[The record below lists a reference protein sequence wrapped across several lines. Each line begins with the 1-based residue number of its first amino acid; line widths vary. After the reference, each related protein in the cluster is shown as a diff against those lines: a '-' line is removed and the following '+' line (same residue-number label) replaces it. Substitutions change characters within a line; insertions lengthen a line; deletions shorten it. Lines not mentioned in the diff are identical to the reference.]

1 MQIFR
6 VGQDVTCVH
15 RGYGV
20 VKSVYEPGVPEP
32 VFVIFERGHTA
43 TFTLD
48 GKSQKSDLL
57 PSLFVGRVEPKNF
70 ELLVAGMCQPDPTEL
85 VLDQPLYVYVNG
97 SYVLRHF
104 AKYEAGRVFVW
115 ANGATSYT
123 APPGAS
129 GTVVADW
136 RIPTS
141 KELQLA
147 RQR

>member
-1 MQIFR
+1 MLNFF
-6 VGQDVTCVH
+6 VGQSVTCVH

-32 VFVIFERGHTA
+32 VFVTFERGHTA

-48 GKSQKSDLL
+48 GKAQKSDLL
-57 PSLFVGRVEPKNF
+57 PSLF
-70 ELLVAGMCQPDPTEL
+70 AGHVSESDFATVMSAMQRPDPATL
-85 VLDQPLYVYVNG
+85 VLDQILYVYLNG

-104 AKYEAGRVFVW
+104 AKYDAGRVFVW
-115 ANGATSYT
+115 PNGATSYT
-123 APPGAS
+123 ASPGAS
-129 GTVVADW
+129 GTAVANW

-147 RQR
+147 KQR

>member
-1 MQIFR
+1 MLKFF
-6 VGQDVTCVH
+6 VGQNVTCIH

-20 VKSVYEPGVPEP
+20 VNAVHEPGVPEP
-32 VFVIFERGHTA
+32 VFVTFERGHTA

-48 GKSQKSDLL
+48 GKSQKSDFL
-57 PSLFVGRVEPKNF
+57 PSLFVGHISASDFEP
-70 ELLVAGMCQPDPTEL
+70 VMSAMQRPDPATL
-85 VLDQPLYVYVNG
+85 VPDQLLHVYVNG
-97 SYVLRHF
+97 AYVLRHF

-115 ANGATSYT
+115 PNGATSYT

-129 GTVVADW
+129 GAVVANW

-147 RQR
+147 QQR